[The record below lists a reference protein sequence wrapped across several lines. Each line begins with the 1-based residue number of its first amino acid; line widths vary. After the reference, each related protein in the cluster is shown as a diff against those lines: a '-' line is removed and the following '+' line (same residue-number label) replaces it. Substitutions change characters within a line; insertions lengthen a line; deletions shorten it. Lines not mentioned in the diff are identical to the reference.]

1 MHMLVT
7 ASTQLC
13 ERLGKETLDYGYCI
27 DYAFKVGPPPL
38 RRFGRIMRKL
48 VNLFLNVTQFGFCCV
63 YFVFMASNLKMV
75 VDYNVFGV
83 VVNDPRF
90 FVIIESQGAFL
101 VKDDRVLKGPLG
113 CSLHSFARTAHS
125 AHSLRSA
132 LLARSVHGLAH
143 SLRSLPRGTVKI
155 LEYVFM
161 L

>member
-90 FVIIESQGAFL
+90 LVIIESREMMF
-101 VKDDRVLKGPLG
+101 
-113 CSLHSFARTAHS
+113 
-125 AHSLRSA
+125 
-132 LLARSVHGLAH
+132 
-143 SLRSLPRGTVKI
+143 
-155 LEYVFM
+155 
-161 L
+161 